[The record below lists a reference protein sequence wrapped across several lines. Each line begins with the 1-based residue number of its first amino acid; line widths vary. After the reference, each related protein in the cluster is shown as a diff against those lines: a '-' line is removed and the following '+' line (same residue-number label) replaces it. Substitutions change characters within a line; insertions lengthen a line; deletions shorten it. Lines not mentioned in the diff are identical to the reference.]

1 MNVGKVIKKLRCVET
16 TFSGYHSNNHQ
27 LRNDMILCGGKVT
40 GCLEINLIARLAH
53 DLLGLKNR
61 ETFFE

>member
-1 MNVGKVIKKLRCVET
+1 
-16 TFSGYHSNNHQ
+16 
-27 LRNDMILCGGKVT
+27 MILCGVKVT